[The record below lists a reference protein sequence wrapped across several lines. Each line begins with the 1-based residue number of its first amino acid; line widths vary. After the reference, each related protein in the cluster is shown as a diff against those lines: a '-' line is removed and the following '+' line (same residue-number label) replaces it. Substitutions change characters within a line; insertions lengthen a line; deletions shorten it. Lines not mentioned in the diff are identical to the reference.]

1 MSKTPALGRGLGSLM
16 GDLEAR
22 PRRQH
27 SEIPETTVVG
37 GIAEISVRDI
47 DTNPENP
54 RKRFSEE
61 DINELAISMQSV
73 GIIQPITVRRIGG
86 RYQIISGERRFRA
99 AKIAGLRT
107 IPAYIRVATDKESLE
122 MAVLENI
129 QRENLD
135 PIEIAISYQALME
148 GLKLTQEKLSDRIG
162 KSRPAVAHQLRLLKL
177 PAEVQLSLKN
187 EQISIGHAK
196 PLITLES
203 DEKRIEILH
212 RILKEELSV
221 RQVED
226 LCKNSETTEKQK
238 KPSIATI
245 SQKIELI
252 HDDWS
257 KKLATPVKYKISK
270 SGKGQITIDFKSEDD
285 FHRIISMLK

>member
-1 MSKTPALGRGLGSLM
+1 MTKKPALGRGLGSLM
-16 GDLEAR
+16 GDLEAG
-22 PRRQH
+22 PKRRH
-27 SEIPETTVVG
+27 SEIPEASVVA
-37 GIAEISVRDI
+37 GIAEISIHDI
-47 DTNPENP
+47 DPNPENP
-54 RKRFSEE
+54 RKNFDES

-73 GIIQPITVRRIGG
+73 GIIQPITVRKIDE

-99 AKIAGLRT
+99 AKIAGLKT

-135 PIEIAISYQALME
+135 PIEVAISYQALME

-177 PAEVQLSLKN
+177 PAEVQMALKS

-203 DEKRIEILH
+203 DEERIDVLH
-212 RILKEELSV
+212 QILKNGLTV

-226 LCKNSETTEKQK
+226 LCKKSDSSG
-238 KPSIATI
+238 KPTLSKTTI
-245 SQKIELI
+245 SDKLVQTHDGLSQKL
-252 HDDWS
+252 D
-257 KKLATPVKYKISK
+257 TPVKYKISK
-270 SGKGQITIDFKSEDD
+270 TGKGQITIEFATEDD
-285 FHRIISMLK
+285 FHRIISMLN